1 MKYLLDTNICIY
13 LIKRR
18 PAGILEHLQKC
29 EPSEIGLS
37 SITVSELEYG
47 VQKSS
52 RPRENRLALAGFLAP
67 LEILHYDDEAAARYG
82 EIRYS
87 LEKQG
92 KPIGAMDLLIAAHAL
107 SRHLTL
113 VTNNEREFRRITSLK
128 VVNWVNAE

>member
-18 PAGILEHLQKC
+18 HEGILDHLKRC
-29 EPSEIGLS
+29 EPGDIGLS
-37 SITVSELEYG
+37 SVTVSELEYG

-52 RPRENRLALAGFLAP
+52 RPKENRLALAQFLAP
-67 LEILHYDDEAAARYG
+67 LELLAYDTKAAARYG
-82 EIRYS
+82 EIRFT
-87 LEKQG
+87 LEQQG

-128 VVNWVNAE
+128 VVNWVTA